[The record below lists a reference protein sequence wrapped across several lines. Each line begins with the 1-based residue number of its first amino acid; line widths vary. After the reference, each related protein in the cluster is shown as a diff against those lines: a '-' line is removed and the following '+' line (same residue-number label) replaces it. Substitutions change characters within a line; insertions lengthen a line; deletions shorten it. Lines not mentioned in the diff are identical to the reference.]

1 MLDFIVTRCYT
12 KMQIYFF
19 VSVSRRS
26 LPCISV
32 VFFKSQNFRFCSSDC
47 FPESLASGH
56 VAWLQTNRYQRI
68 DKANKRHSFYLE
80 LLFQNDSGAFAAEGF
95 FYKPLPANGGFGKGQ
110 QTNLTRR
117 NQKGG
122 NYEIKRCTNC
132 H

>member
-1 MLDFIVTRCYT
+1 
-12 KMQIYFF
+12 MQIYFF

-80 LLFQNDSGAFAAEGF
+80 LLFQNASGAFAAEGF

>member
-1 MLDFIVTRCYT
+1 MLDFMETRCYT

-32 VFFKSQNFRFCSSDC
+32 ILFNLQCFRSCSSDC

-80 LLFQNDSGAFAAEGF
+80 LLFQNASGAFAAEGF
-95 FYKPLPANGGFGKGQ
+95 FYRPLPANGGFP
-110 QTNLTRR
+110 
-117 NQKGG
+117 
-122 NYEIKRCTNC
+122 KRAANKS
-132 H
+132 HLK

>member
-1 MLDFIVTRCYT
+1 MYT
-12 KMQIYFF
+12 SRIFQITE
-19 VSVSRRS
+19 
-26 LPCISV
+26 LPFLLIGL
-32 VFFKSQNFRFCSSDC
+32 

-80 LLFQNDSGAFAAEGF
+80 LLFQNASGAFAAEGF

>member
-1 MLDFIVTRCYT
+1 MLDFIETRCYT
-12 KMQIYFF
+12 KTQIYFF

-68 DKANKRHSFYLE
+68 DKANKRHSFL
-80 LLFQNDSGAFAAEGF
+80 SGIAFSKCLRCVCCRRL

>member
-12 KMQIYFF
+12 KTQIYFF

-68 DKANKRHSFYLE
+68 DKANKRHSFLSGIAFSKC
-80 LLFQNDSGAFAAEGF
+80 LRCVCCRRLFLQTAAGKRWF
-95 FYKPLPANGGFGKGQ
+95 RKRAANESHK
-110 QTNLTRR
+110 
-117 NQKGG
+117 KKS
-122 NYEIKRCTNC
+122 KRWKL
-132 H
+132 

>member
-1 MLDFIVTRCYT
+1 MLDFIETRCYT
-12 KMQIYFF
+12 KTQIYFF

-47 FPESLASGH
+47 FPSHWLRGMWHGCKPIGISG
-56 VAWLQTNRYQRI
+56 LTKQTRDI
-68 DKANKRHSFYLE
+68 LFYLE
-80 LLFQNDSGAFAAEGF
+80 LLFQNASGAFAAEGF